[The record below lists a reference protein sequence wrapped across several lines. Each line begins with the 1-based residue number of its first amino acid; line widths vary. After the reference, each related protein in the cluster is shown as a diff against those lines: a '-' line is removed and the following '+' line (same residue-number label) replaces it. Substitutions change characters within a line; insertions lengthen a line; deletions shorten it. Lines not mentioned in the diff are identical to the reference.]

1 MLVSVRGSAGGVQR
15 AAVSSSATLGGAYT
29 QGHTA
34 VHAPAYA
41 PAAMKR
47 TLSESEGDDIY
58 SGDEKE

>member
-1 MLVSVRGSAGGVQR
+1 MLVSVRGAAGGVQR
-15 AAVSSSATLGGAYT
+15 EAVTSSATLGGYT
-29 QGHTA
+29 HAHTA
-34 VHAPAYA
+34 AHAPAYA